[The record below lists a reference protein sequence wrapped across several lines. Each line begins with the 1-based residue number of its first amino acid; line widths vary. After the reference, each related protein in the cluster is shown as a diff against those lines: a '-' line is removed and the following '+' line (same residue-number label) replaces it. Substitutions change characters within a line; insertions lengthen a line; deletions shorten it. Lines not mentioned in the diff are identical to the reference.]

1 MSSKEFTIFVATLMA
16 IVALSIDALL
26 PALGLITQELGVVN
40 ANQTQLVI
48 SMLFLG
54 MALGQLICGP
64 LSDALGRKPVLY
76 SGLVVYLFGTVICF
90 FSRDITVLLVGRF
103 IQGLGCAGPYVSAVS
118 LVRDK
123 FAGRGMAKIMSLV
136 MMIFV
141 LVPAFA
147 PILGQAI
154 LFVSPWRGV
163 FAVYLCYALLIV
175 AWIYI
180 RLPET
185 LPKEQRIP
193 FSVDGFIAG
202 FKEVVTNRVTISVTL
217 GMGLTFGGFIGYL
230 NSSQQIFQVQFETG
244 NMFSLYFGSLALAL
258 GAASMLNSRL
268 VERLGMYHLA
278 SQAYLVIVLTS
289 IAFTVLQ
296 FYVDI
301 QLWMFMAYML
311 ILFFNLGMVFGNL
324 NAMAME
330 PMGHLAGIAAAVI
343 GSVSS
348 MMSIVIGT
356 TIGQL
361 YNDTVMPL
369 TVGFLLMSTLALML
383 LYYSQRHKKDDVAT
397 G

>member
-1 MSSKEFTIFVATLMA
+1 MFSREFSIFVATLMA

-26 PALGLITQELGVVN
+26 PALGLITQELGIIN

-54 MALGQLICGP
+54 LALGQLICGP

-76 SGLVVYLFGTVICF
+76 SGLVVYLFGTIVCF
-90 FSRDITVLLVGRF
+90 FSSNITTLLIGRV
-103 IQGLGCAGPYVSAVS
+103 IQGLGCAGPYVSSVS

-123 FAGRGMAKIMSLV
+123 FEGRGMAKIMSLV

-147 PILGQAI
+147 PILGQAV
-154 LFVSPWRGV
+154 LFVSPWRGI
-163 FAVYLCYALLIV
+163 FAVYLFYALLIMV
-175 AWIYI
+175 WINI

-193 FSVDGFIAG
+193 FTVDGFIAG
-202 FKEVVTNRVTISVTL
+202 FKEVVSNRVTISITL
-217 GMGLTFGGFIGYL
+217 ATGLSFGSFIGYL

-244 NMFSLYFGSLALAL
+244 KMFSLYFGSLALAL

-278 SQAYLVIVLTS
+278 SRAYLAIVLTS
-289 IAFTVLQ
+289 IAFTVIQ
-296 FYVDI
+296 FYVNI
-301 QLWMFMAYML
+301 HLWMFMTYML

-330 PMGHLAGIAAAVI
+330 PMGHVAGIAAAVI

-348 MMSIVIGT
+348 MMSIIIGT

-361 YNDTVMPL
+361 YNKTVMPL
-369 TVGFLLMSTLALML
+369 TGGFLLMSSLALIL
-383 LYYSQRHKKDDVAT
+383 LYYSQRHKEESF
-397 G
+397 

>member
-26 PALGLITQELGVVN
+26 PALGLITQELGIVN

-369 TVGFLLMSTLALML
+369 TAGFLLMSTLALML

>member
-26 PALGLITQELGVVN
+26 PALGLITQELGIVN

>member
-1 MSSKEFTIFVATLMA
+1 MA

-26 PALGLITQELGVVN
+26 PALGLITQELGIVN

-296 FYVDI
+296 FYVNI

>member
-26 PALGLITQELGVVN
+26 PALGLITQELGIAN

-54 MALGQLICGP
+54 MAIGQLICGP

-90 FSRDITVLLVGRF
+90 FSTDITVLLVGRF

-123 FAGRGMAKIMSLV
+123 YAGRGMAKIMSLV
-136 MMIFV
+136 TMIFV

-154 LFVSPWRGV
+154 LFVSPWRGI
-163 FAVYLCYALLIV
+163 FAVYLCYALLLV
-175 AWIYI
+175 GWIYI

-185 LPKEQRIP
+185 LPKEKRIP
-193 FSVDGFIAG
+193 FSVSGFIAG
-202 FKEVVTNRVTISVTL
+202 FKEVVTNRVTTSLTL
-217 GMGLTFGGFIGYL
+217 GTGLTFGSFIGYL

-244 NMFSLYFGSLALAL
+244 KLFSLYFGSLALAL
-258 GAASMLNSRL
+258 GAASMLNSQL
-268 VERLGMYHLA
+268 VERLGMYYLA
-278 SQAYLVIVLTS
+278 SRAYLVIVLTS
-289 IAFTVLQ
+289 AAFMVIQ
-296 FYVDI
+296 FYIDI
-301 QLWMFMAYML
+301 QFWMFMAFML

-330 PMGHLAGIAAAVI
+330 PMGHVAGIAAAVI

-348 MMSIVIGT
+348 MMSIIIGT

-369 TVGFLLMSTLALML
+369 TAGFLLMSSLALML
-383 LYYSQRHKKDDVAT
+383 LHYSQRHKEKDVGA

>member
-26 PALGLITQELGVVN
+26 PALGLITQELGIVN

-296 FYVDI
+296 FYVNI

-369 TVGFLLMSTLALML
+369 TAGFLLMSTLALML

>member
-26 PALGLITQELGVVN
+26 PALGLITQELGIVN

-296 FYVDI
+296 FYVNI

>member
-1 MSSKEFTIFVATLMA
+1 MA

-26 PALGLITQELGVVN
+26 PALGLITQELGIIN

-76 SGLVVYLFGTVICF
+76 SGLVVYLFGTIVCF
-90 FSRDITVLLVGRF
+90 FSSNITILLIGRF

-123 FAGRGMAKIMSLV
+123 FEGRGMAKIMSLV

-147 PILGQAI
+147 PILGQAV
-154 LFVSPWRGV
+154 LFVSPWRGI
-163 FAVYLCYALLIV
+163 FAVYLFYALLIMV
-175 AWIYI
+175 WINI

-193 FSVDGFIAG
+193 FTVDGFIAG
-202 FKEVVTNRVTISVTL
+202 FKEVVSNRVTISVTL
-217 GMGLTFGGFIGYL
+217 ATGLTFGSFIGYL

-244 NMFSLYFGSLALAL
+244 KLFSLYFGSLALAL

-278 SQAYLVIVLTS
+278 SRAYLAIVLTS
-289 IAFTVLQ
+289 IAFTVIQ
-296 FYVDI
+296 FYVNI
-301 QLWMFMAYML
+301 QLWMFMTYML

-330 PMGHLAGIAAAVI
+330 PMGHVAGIAAAVI

-348 MMSIVIGT
+348 MMSIIIGT

-361 YNDTVMPL
+361 YNKTVMPL
-369 TVGFLLMSTLALML
+369 TGGFLLMSSLALML
-383 LYYSQRHKKDDVAT
+383 LYYSQRHKEESF
-397 G
+397 